1 MAMECAEVRPEETA
15 IRTLGGA
22 PVRSPLPLS
31 TVLGDGVGNFVPDGA
46 RILYDVDRGTGE
58 VDCADVRLEKA
69 GPREHL
75 HFDPAR
81 ASAAIV
87 TCGGLCPGLNNVIRS
102 VCRQLWNYGVRR
114 VLGIRDGFRGL
125 NPVEGR
131 PPIELTNEFVDY
143 IHRQGGTVLGSSRG
157 PQDTGTMLDRL
168 AELDIQILFCVGGDG
183 TQRGAHAL
191 AAEAL
196 RRGMDLS
203 VVGIP
208 KTIDNDIGFISRSFG
223 YSTAVEEARKVIDC
237 AHTEARGAPDGVG
250 LVKLMGR
257 HSGFIAVG
265 AALASQVVNLVLIP
279 ELRFDLE
286 GPEGICERL
295 RARMERKSHAV
306 IAVAEGAGQDLL
318 QADERQDAS
327 GNRVLGDIGLF
338 LKSAL
343 IDYFQSIGRPISLKY
358 IDPSYMIRSV
368 EANCEDALLCDRLAR
383 AAAHAGLAGKTDL
396 IIGLWNDA
404 LIHVPIPLAV
414 RRRKQVDPESEL
426 WISVHESTGQ
436 PLRFRPRGGETP
448 AAGNA

>member
-1 MAMECAEVRPEETA
+1 
-15 IRTLGGA
+15 
-22 PVRSPLPLS
+22 
-31 TVLGDGVGNFVPDGA
+31 
-46 RILYDVDRGTGE
+46 
-58 VDCADVRLEKA
+58 
-69 GPREHL
+69 
-75 HFDPAR
+75 
-81 ASAAIV
+81 
-87 TCGGLCPGLNNVIRS
+87 
-102 VCRQLWNYGVRR
+102 
-114 VLGIRDGFRGL
+114 
-125 NPVEGR
+125 
-131 PPIELTNEFVDY
+131 
-143 IHRQGGTVLGSSRG
+143 
-157 PQDTGTMLDRL
+157 
-168 AELDIQILFCVGGDG
+168 
-183 TQRGAHAL
+183 
-191 AAEAL
+191 
-196 RRGMDLS
+196 MDLS